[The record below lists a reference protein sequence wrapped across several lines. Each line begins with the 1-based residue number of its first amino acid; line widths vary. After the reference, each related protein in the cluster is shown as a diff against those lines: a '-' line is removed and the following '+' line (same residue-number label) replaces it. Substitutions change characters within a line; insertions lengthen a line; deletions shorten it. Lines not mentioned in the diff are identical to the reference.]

1 MNRFWITCRLA
12 LFAIAVFALAKAAT
26 PESQLVGKWTELN
39 GPDKIEFTGVGA
51 FSGSMAYGMNGGQQS
66 ISGSYFVDEDKLS
79 IKLDHDHPMT
89 WKFKLSNGD
98 LIVTYQ
104 QGGAVK
110 EDGSMAKFRR
120 SK

>member
-1 MNRFWITCRLA
+1 
-12 LFAIAVFALAKAAT
+12 
-26 PESQLVGKWTELN
+26 
-39 GPDKIEFTGVGA
+39 
-51 FSGSMAYGMNGGQQS
+51 
-66 ISGSYFVDEDKLS
+66 
-79 IKLDHDHPMT
+79 MT
-89 WKFKLSNGD
+89 WKFKFSNGD